1 MEDLPVSVM
10 LVCREVKES
19 RQDWLKV
26 KEVTAKTHIKKR
38 GKRKGEKM
46 LVREGMYELG
56 WVCNMQGAKWQMLL
70 RPE

>member
-1 MEDLPVSVM
+1 M
-10 LVCREVKES
+10 
-19 RQDWLKV
+19 